1 MTQDFKVAD
10 LSLAERGRMAIALA
24 EQEMPALMALRDQ
37 YAAQQPLAGARII
50 GCIHMTVETAVLIQ
64 TLCALGAEVRWSS
77 CNIFSTQDHAAA
89 AIAASGVP
97 VFAWKGETEEEY
109 WWCVEQTILKDGKP
123 WNANLLLDDGGD
135 LTQLIQDMY
144 ATMDHAHGVGL
155 AAPQINQG
163 VRLFVID
170 SSLML
175 DEDDEEK
182 GIRRVFINPILLDEY
197 GDNFGFE
204 EGCLSIPDVRAEIIR
219 PEKLTLEYYDEN
231 WNLKEEEFSGMT
243 ARVIQHEY
251 DHLEGILFVDYLKGL
266 KKRMIQSK
274 LIDVSKGKV
283 STDYRMIYPLK

>member
-1 MTQDFKVAD
+1 MIYPIVAYGNPV
-10 LSLAERGRMAIALA
+10 LKKEAEELPEG
-24 EQEMPALMALRDQ
+24 
-37 YAAQQPLAGARII
+37 
-50 GCIHMTVETAVLIQ
+50 
-64 TLCALGAEVRWSS
+64 S
-77 CNIFSTQDHAAA
+77 
-89 AIAASGVP
+89 
-97 VFAWKGETEEEY
+97 
-109 WWCVEQTILKDGKP
+109 
-123 WNANLLLDDGGD
+123 D

-144 ATMDHAHGVGL
+144 ASMDHAHGVGL

-170 SSLML
+170 STLML
-175 DEDDEEK
+175 DEDEEEK
-182 GIRRVFINPILLDEY
+182 GIRRVFINPIILDEY
-197 GDNFGFE
+197 GDSFGFE

-219 PEKLTLEYYDEN
+219 QEKLTLEYYDEN

>member
-1 MTQDFKVAD
+1 MIYPIVAYGNPV
-10 LSLAERGRMAIALA
+10 LKKEAEELPEG
-24 EQEMPALMALRDQ
+24 
-37 YAAQQPLAGARII
+37 
-50 GCIHMTVETAVLIQ
+50 
-64 TLCALGAEVRWSS
+64 S
-77 CNIFSTQDHAAA
+77 
-89 AIAASGVP
+89 
-97 VFAWKGETEEEY
+97 
-109 WWCVEQTILKDGKP
+109 
-123 WNANLLLDDGGD
+123 D

-170 SSLML
+170 STLML
-175 DEDDEEK
+175 DEDEEEK

-197 GDNFGFE
+197 GDSFGFE

-219 PEKLTLEYYDEN
+219 QEKLTLEYYDEN

>member
-1 MTQDFKVAD
+1 MIYPIVAY
-10 LSLAERGRMAIALA
+10 GN
-24 EQEMPALMALRDQ
+24 P
-37 YAAQQPLAGARII
+37 
-50 GCIHMTVETAVLIQ
+50 
-64 TLCALGAEVRWSS
+64 
-77 CNIFSTQDHAAA
+77 
-89 AIAASGVP
+89 
-97 VFAWKGETEEEY
+97 
-109 WWCVEQTILKDGKP
+109 ILKKEAEDLPEGS
-123 WNANLLLDDGGD
+123 D

-144 ATMDHAHGVGL
+144 ATMNHAHGVGL

-175 DEDDEEK
+175 DEDEEEK

-197 GDNFGFE
+197 GDNFSFE

-283 STDYRMIYPLK
+283 STDYRMIYPLR

>member
-1 MTQDFKVAD
+1 MIYPIVAYGNPV
-10 LSLAERGRMAIALA
+10 LKKEAEELPEG
-24 EQEMPALMALRDQ
+24 
-37 YAAQQPLAGARII
+37 
-50 GCIHMTVETAVLIQ
+50 
-64 TLCALGAEVRWSS
+64 S
-77 CNIFSTQDHAAA
+77 
-89 AIAASGVP
+89 
-97 VFAWKGETEEEY
+97 
-109 WWCVEQTILKDGKP
+109 
-123 WNANLLLDDGGD
+123 D

-175 DEDDEEK
+175 DEDEEEK

-197 GDNFGFE
+197 GDSFAFE

-266 KKRMIQSK
+266 KKRLIQSK

>member
-1 MTQDFKVAD
+1 MIYPIVAYGNPV
-10 LSLAERGRMAIALA
+10 LKKEAEELPEG
-24 EQEMPALMALRDQ
+24 
-37 YAAQQPLAGARII
+37 
-50 GCIHMTVETAVLIQ
+50 
-64 TLCALGAEVRWSS
+64 S
-77 CNIFSTQDHAAA
+77 
-89 AIAASGVP
+89 
-97 VFAWKGETEEEY
+97 
-109 WWCVEQTILKDGKP
+109 
-123 WNANLLLDDGGD
+123 D

-170 SSLML
+170 STLML
-175 DEDDEEK
+175 DEDEEEK

-197 GDNFGFE
+197 GDSFGFE

-219 PEKLTLEYYDEN
+219 PEKLILEYYDEN

>member
-1 MTQDFKVAD
+1 MIYPIVAYGNPV
-10 LSLAERGRMAIALA
+10 LKKEAEELPEGR
-24 EQEMPALMALRDQ
+24 
-37 YAAQQPLAGARII
+37 
-50 GCIHMTVETAVLIQ
+50 
-64 TLCALGAEVRWSS
+64 
-77 CNIFSTQDHAAA
+77 
-89 AIAASGVP
+89 
-97 VFAWKGETEEEY
+97 
-109 WWCVEQTILKDGKP
+109 
-123 WNANLLLDDGGD
+123 D
-135 LTQLIQDMY
+135 LTQLIQDLY
-144 ATMDHAHGVGL
+144 ATMDHAYGVGL

-175 DEDDEEK
+175 DEDEEEK

-197 GDNFGFE
+197 GDSFAFE

-274 LIDVSKGKV
+274 LIDISKGKV

>member
-1 MTQDFKVAD
+1 MIYPIVAYGNPV
-10 LSLAERGRMAIALA
+10 LKKEAEELPEG
-24 EQEMPALMALRDQ
+24 
-37 YAAQQPLAGARII
+37 
-50 GCIHMTVETAVLIQ
+50 
-64 TLCALGAEVRWSS
+64 S
-77 CNIFSTQDHAAA
+77 
-89 AIAASGVP
+89 
-97 VFAWKGETEEEY
+97 
-109 WWCVEQTILKDGKP
+109 
-123 WNANLLLDDGGD
+123 D

-170 SSLML
+170 STLML

-197 GDNFGFE
+197 GDSFGFE

>member
-1 MTQDFKVAD
+1 MIYPIVAYGNPV
-10 LSLAERGRMAIALA
+10 LKKEAEELPEG
-24 EQEMPALMALRDQ
+24 
-37 YAAQQPLAGARII
+37 
-50 GCIHMTVETAVLIQ
+50 
-64 TLCALGAEVRWSS
+64 S
-77 CNIFSTQDHAAA
+77 
-89 AIAASGVP
+89 
-97 VFAWKGETEEEY
+97 
-109 WWCVEQTILKDGKP
+109 
-123 WNANLLLDDGGD
+123 D

-144 ATMDHAHGVGL
+144 ATMDHAQGVGL

-170 SSLML
+170 STLML
-175 DEDDEEK
+175 DEEDEEK

-197 GDNFGFE
+197 GDSFGFE
-204 EGCLSIPDVRAEIIR
+204 EGCLSIPEVRAEIIR

-231 WNLKEEEFSGMT
+231 WNLKEEEFSGLT